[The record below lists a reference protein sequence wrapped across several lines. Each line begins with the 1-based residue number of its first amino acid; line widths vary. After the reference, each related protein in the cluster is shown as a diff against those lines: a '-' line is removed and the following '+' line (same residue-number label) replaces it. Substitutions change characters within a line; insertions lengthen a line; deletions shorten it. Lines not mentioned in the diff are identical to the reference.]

1 MTTRATYEMDF
12 DTGYGELCNVPCTF
26 LIDTDTAEA
35 PDYHPDG
42 ASGPM
47 LTTVSALLH
56 VVYLDRLELTRA
68 QMVLMIGEKAV
79 CVLETSAADCYADNA
94 PQAQASGHPVI
105 EVA

>member
-1 MTTRATYEMDF
+1 MTTRATYEMDI
-12 DTGYGELCNVPCTF
+12 DTGYGELCNVPCAF
-26 LIDTDTAEA
+26 DVQEEVLDG
-35 PDYHPDG
+35 PDYTDR
-42 ASGPM
+42 A
-47 LTTVSALLH
+47 LARVVCEYSAQLDR
-56 VVYLDRLELTRA
+56 VYLDRLELTRA